1 MKPKGPAEQG
11 CFGSGGD
18 RVNRECCVK
27 VSADWQF
34 KAIQIDSLN
43 RFESIQHD
51 QILIRLPDQNSLSE
65 TRNSPGVKPIALL
78 QN

>member
-1 MKPKGPAEQG
+1 M
-11 CFGSGGD
+11 
-18 RVNRECCVK
+18 K

-51 QILIRLPDQNSLSE
+51 QILTRLPDQNPLSE
-65 TRNSPGVKPIALL
+65 TRNSPAEEEVDPEDEALL
-78 QN
+78 PSQMEGKRRTRLP